1 MPIYDQASFKN
12 SRVAARKPTTQANTF
27 HVAVNNSAPKTLS
40 QVAKPNRTYITI
52 RSTATTAGDDIAY
65 DYFDNPNMVTEGFI
79 LKAGEAADLESPT
92 AIYARALVNPVNCT
106 VDEGEG

>member
-12 SRVAARKPTTQANTF
+12 SRVAARKPTTQANTY
-27 HVAVNNSAPKTLS
+27 HLAVATGANTLV
-40 QVAKPNRTYITI
+40 QVAKPNRTYITL

-65 DYFDNPNMVTEGFI
+65 DYFDNPNMLTEGFI
-79 LKAGEAADLESPT
+79 LKAGEAIDLESPQ
-92 AIYARALVNPVNCT
+92 AIYAQALVNPVTCV

>member
-1 MPIYDQASFKN
+1 
-12 SRVAARKPTTQANTF
+12 
-27 HVAVNNSAPKTLS
+27 
-40 QVAKPNRTYITI
+40 
-52 RSTATTAGDDIAY
+52 
-65 DYFDNPNMVTEGFI
+65 MVTEGFI